1 MGSDEQPRPTY
12 AEKATI
18 TSFFQ
23 PLYVTIAGIGSA
35 VIPEAAEFALRLK
48 WFILILSLPPPL
60 VHHIYRPKDYFG
72 VHRAAGIWVCNAL
85 LLAIAYFFNKMCL
98 NRNIADSNDVTKF
111 VSENP
116 NSNIVVF
123 PIMGSSMVS
132 FIVLLFSLLVG
143 IASGSLKD
151 AVHRFVKSPCLALLV
166 LIGTIL
172 TCIFLVPVL
181 PFKIDTWPA
190 SLSAVYR
197 AQLLVSALLVATTLT
212 FPAYLKLRLSSPLG
226 IFTAVSCVLHG
237 MLCLASDL
245 HIQKDPF
252 IISGAFTTSCDLVGA
267 AYMVLQMRF
276 CAENSAAAENYEMAA
291 PPENV

>member
-1 MGSDEQPRPTY
+1 MARSRSPKHLKLVSLVYGWEQPRPTY
-12 AEKATI
+12 AEKATV

-23 PLYVTIAGIGSA
+23 PLYVTIVGIGSA

-48 WFILILSLPPPL
+48 WFILILSLPPL
-60 VHHIYRPKDYFG
+60 VVHHIYRPKDYFG

-151 AVHRFVKSPCLALLV
+151 TVHRFVKSPCLALLV
-166 LIGTIL
+166 L
-172 TCIFLVPVL
+172 
-181 PFKIDTWPA
+181 
-190 SLSAVYR
+190 
-197 AQLLVSALLVATTLT
+197 SAL
-212 FPAYLKLRLSSPLG
+212 F
-226 IFTAVSCVLHG
+226 
-237 MLCLASDL
+237 
-245 HIQKDPF
+245 
-252 IISGAFTTSCDLVGA
+252 
-267 AYMVLQMRF
+267 
-276 CAENSAAAENYEMAA
+276 
-291 PPENV
+291 